1 MKNFFTS
8 DWHVPTKEELKQI
21 KRLNNKR
28 LFNKSKT
35 FILFMFLALVLIYL
49 ATFASFSSKRGYE
62 DENSLTLIIL
72 TGIIIFVI
80 IVFFIA
86 YKVLY
91 SIFYGKRK
99 NIEEVTSNAKF
110 LYHHMVSGVEDTD
123 KLYAIVVETDGMQ
136 IEILVDKNDYDK
148 ITEETNILLG
158 RYREDNNYKYFIYY

>member
-1 MKNFFTS
+1 MI
-8 DWHVPTKEELKQI
+8 KEC
-21 KRLNNKR
+21 
-28 LFNKSKT
+28 
-35 FILFMFLALVLIYL
+35 
-49 ATFASFSSKRGYE
+49 
-62 DENSLTLIIL
+62 
-72 TGIIIFVI
+72 
-80 IVFFIA
+80 
-86 YKVLY
+86 

-136 IEILVDKNDYDK
+136 IELLVDKNDYDK